1 MKSSCGH
8 VSTLSKGPLETGDD
22 DAAIDN
28 AAALMLGSRGAATLA
43 VCGGALL
50 ATVALV
56 ALASLVRIGACGQAM
71 NDGASPLFIACSNG
85 HVDAVQLLIDKGADV
100 RQADSDGHTPLI
112 VACLN
117 GHVDVVQLLIEKDAD
132 VGQADNNGMLPLLMA
147 CQNGHDDV
155 ARLLIEKGADVG
167 QAKNNG
173 VTPLLVSCFNGHDD
187 VARLLIENGADVGQV
202 GKKGVTPLHVA
213 CYEGHVDLARM
224 LIEWQANVN
233 ALTEE
238 GTSSLCWACK
248 KGRADVA
255 RLLLRAGALPRR
267 GVSALSKAR
276 KRSAAGK
283 APAGSAADLVLKAAA
298 PWRPETHPLRS
309 ASARARAGE
318 LVRVGHL
325 LSISGASL
333 NRGIR
338 TWLRSRVGR
347 AFWLQVMS
355 YVDMSAA

>member
-1 MKSSCGH
+1 MRAD
-8 VSTLSKGPLETGDD
+8 V
-22 DAAIDN
+22 
-28 AAALMLGSRGAATLA
+28 
-43 VCGGALL
+43 
-50 ATVALV
+50 
-56 ALASLVRIGACGQAM
+56 GQAT
-71 NDGASPLFIACSNG
+71 NDGATPLF
-85 HVDAVQLLIDKGADV
+85 
-100 RQADSDGHTPLI
+100 

-117 GHVDVVQLLIEKDAD
+117 GHD
-132 VGQADNNGMLPLLMA
+132 G
-147 CQNGHDDV
+147 V

-173 VTPLLVSCFNGHDD
+173 ATPLLVSCFNGHDD
-187 VARLLIENGADVGQV
+187 VARLLMEHGADVGQV

-309 ASARARAGE
+309 ASARARAVE

-355 YVDMSAA
+355 YVDMGGAA